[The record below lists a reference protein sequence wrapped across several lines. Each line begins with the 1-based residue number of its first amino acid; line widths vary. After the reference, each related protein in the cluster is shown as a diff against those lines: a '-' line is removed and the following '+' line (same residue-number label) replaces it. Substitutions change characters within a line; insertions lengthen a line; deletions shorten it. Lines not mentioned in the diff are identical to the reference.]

1 MYTAEDVLKEKG
13 AEMISVPSDTKIKD
27 AIKKMVD
34 RKIGSI
40 IVTEKDNIV
49 GIWTERDFL
58 RNSLFDSFDIN
69 NDYIEKY
76 MTKEIKSAPHN
87 STLYS
92 LLDIFLGKR
101 FRHLLIQ
108 KEGEYIGILSMGD
121 VIKANLN
128 EKTKE
133 LKALNAI
140 VSWEYY
146 ENWKFQK
153 K

>member
-1 MYTAEDVLKEKG
+1 MYTAEDVITENG
-13 AEMISVPSDTKIKD
+13 AEMITTPSDTKIKD

-34 RKIGSI
+34 NKIGSI
-40 IVTEKDNIV
+40 LVTESDKIT

-58 RNSLFDSFDIN
+58 RNSLLDSFDIN
-69 NDYIEKY
+69 SDNVGKY
-76 MTKEIKSAPHN
+76 MTKNITSAPHDA
-87 STLYS
+87 SLYS

-108 KEGEYIGILSMGD
+108 KEGNYIGVLSMGD

-133 LKALNAI
+133 LKSLNAI

-146 ENWKFQK
+146 EDWKFK
-153 K
+153 KK

>member
-69 NDYIEKY
+69 ND
-76 MTKEIKSAPHN
+76 
-87 STLYS
+87 
-92 LLDIFLGKR
+92 
-101 FRHLLIQ
+101 
-108 KEGEYIGILSMGD
+108 
-121 VIKANLN
+121 
-128 EKTKE
+128 
-133 LKALNAI
+133 
-140 VSWEYY
+140 
-146 ENWKFQK
+146 
-153 K
+153 

>member
-1 MYTAEDVLKEKG
+1 MYTAEDVLKEKDT
-13 AEMISVPSDTKIKD
+13 EMITTPSDTKIKD

-34 RKIGSI
+34 NKIGSI
-40 IVTEKDNIV
+40 LVTENNKIV

-58 RNSLFDSFDIN
+58 RNSLLESFDIN
-69 NDYIEKY
+69 NDTVEKY
-76 MTKEIKSAPHN
+76 MTRNITSAPHN
-87 STLYS
+87 ASLYS

-108 KEGEYIGILSMGD
+108 KKDEYVGLLSMGD

-133 LKALNAI
+133 LEALNAI

-146 ENWKFQK
+146 ENWRFK
-153 K
+153 KK

>member
-1 MYTAEDVLKEKG
+1 MYTAEDVINEKG
-13 AEMISVPSDTKIKD
+13 SEMITTPSDTKIKD
-27 AIKKMVD
+27 AVKKMVD
-34 RKIGSI
+34 NKIGSI
-40 IVTEKDNIV
+40 LVTENDNIV

-58 RNSLFDSFDIN
+58 RNSLLDSFDMN
-69 NDYIEKY
+69 NDNVGKY
-76 MTKEIKSAPHN
+76 MTKNITSAPHN
-87 STLYS
+87 ASLYS

-108 KEGEYIGILSMGD
+108 KEGKYIGVLSMGD

-146 ENWKFQK
+146 ENWRFK
-153 K
+153 KK

>member
-1 MYTAEDVLKEKG
+1 MYTAEDVLKQKG
-13 AEMISVPSDTKIKD
+13 TEMFTTPSETKIKD

-40 IVTEKDNIV
+40 LVTDNDNII

-58 RNSLFDSFDIN
+58 RNSLLESFDIN
-69 NDYIEKY
+69 NDDVGKY
-76 MTKEIKSAPHN
+76 MTRNITSAPHDA
-87 STLYS
+87 TLYS

-108 KEGEYIGILSMGD
+108 KNGKYIGVLSMGD

-133 LKALNAI
+133 LQALNAI